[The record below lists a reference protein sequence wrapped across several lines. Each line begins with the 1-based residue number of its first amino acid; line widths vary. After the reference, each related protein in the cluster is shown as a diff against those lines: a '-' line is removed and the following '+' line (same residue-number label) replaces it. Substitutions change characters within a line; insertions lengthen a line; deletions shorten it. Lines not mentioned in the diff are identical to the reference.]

1 MRLYW
6 NLIVICYLKH
16 IDELVYGYLDSF
28 FIGVNFADA
37 SVSMANPGVVLM
49 GLQDAGSLIL

>member
-1 MRLYW
+1 MNW
-6 NLIVICYLKH
+6 FKVI
-16 IDELVYGYLDSF
+16 LDSF